1 MHDREKAVSA
11 MSAATRL
18 ELNRQSMVQ
27 EWPEFIRRNRHLG
40 KDGLALFLACVS
52 NDVGT
57 IERLL
62 KKRLF
67 AGPVDVNQ
75 GASSPGRYMDLTVL
89 RAAIQCADTPVIE
102 LLLSHGAQPRGK
114 DFEEAVELGR
124 TDVAQLLLVHG
135 LSLDSEARASALV
148 TAAEHGDTEM
158 LRLLKEQDAKL
169 YAEWLPSLLYTAIRA
184 RELDAVELLAED
196 GAPVDVGA
204 LCAAIESAPEMVEYL
219 VASGVE
225 VNGTVNLHRYM
236 RDDVAGTPLHLA
248 VDRHHVENVRVL
260 LAHGANVN
268 ARDGQAKT
276 PLGVALQ
283 AGHDDLVD
291 MLIAAG
297 CEVQAPEDCRH
308 VFGELKAVDG
318 SFHRMRCLECG
329 FEVRQP
335 HRMEINFCND
345 FPACDHTC
353 TDDRVCPDC
362 HYF

>member
-1 MHDREKAVSA
+1 

-18 ELNRQSMVQ
+18 EPNRQSMVQ
-27 EWPEFIRRNRHLG
+27 EWPEFIRRNSHLG
-40 KDGLALFLACVS
+40 KGGLALFLACVS

-75 GASSPGRYMDLTVL
+75 GASSHGRHMDLTVL

-102 LLLSHGAQPRGK
+102 LLLSHGARPWGK

-124 TDVAQLLLVHG
+124 TDVARLLLVYG

-169 YAEWLPSLLYTAIRA
+169 YAEWLPSLLHTAIRA
-184 RELDAVELLAED
+184 RKLDAVELLAED

-204 LCAAIESAPEMVEYL
+204 LCAAIKSAPEMVEYL

-236 RDDVAGTPLHLA
+236 SHDVAGTPLHLA
-248 VDRHHVENVRVL
+248 VDLHHVENVRVL
-260 LAHGANVN
+260 LAHGANMN
-268 ARDGQAKT
+268 ARDGQAMT

-297 CEVQAPEDCRH
+297 CEVRAPEDCRH
-308 VFGELKAVDG
+308 VLGELVAVDG
-318 SFHRMRCLECG
+318 SFHRRRCLECG

-335 HRMEINFCND
+335 HRMEIAYCID
-345 FPACDHTC
+345 FPLCDHTC
-353 TDDRVCPDC
+353 TGDRVCPDC
-362 HYF
+362 HYHV